1 MGNSASA
8 FAGRPL
14 SAGPAALHQG
24 KTTDNMST
32 SKLRIGFIGAGG
44 IARSQ
49 MNIIKNFPDVELV
62 AAADVNEEALNKC
75 RSEHGVARVYT
86 DWRTMLEREKL
97 QAVSVCTP
105 NGLHM
110 QPTVDALKAGCHV
123 LVEKP
128 LAMNAREGQQ
138 MVDAAKAANRK
149 LVIAFQW
156 RFHPKAQ
163 FLKRQAEAGV
173 FGDVL
178 FTRCRAIR
186 RRGIPNWGVFG
197 RKELQGGGPMIDI
210 GVHIMEM
217 THYVM
222 GSPRPVAATGNIFR
236 YIGDKPGEVAC
247 PWPNWDY
254 KTYTVEDLAVGH
266 VRFDNGAIM
275 QVEASFA
282 AHAKDAW
289 NFRLMGTKG
298 GADFDPLA
306 VYTDENGY
314 MTDTVPA
321 YLPHEDCFAVKM
333 RRFVDT
339 VLHGKPTEA
348 PGEAGLMVQKMID
361 AIYASAEAG
370 KEVAIL

>member
-1 MGNSASA
+1 MNT
-8 FAGRPL
+8 
-14 SAGPAALHQG
+14 
-24 KTTDNMST
+24 K
-32 SKLRIGFIGAGG
+32 KLRIGFIGAGG
-44 IARSQ
+44 IAKSQ
-49 MNIIKNFPDVELV
+49 MKVVKNYPDVELV
-62 AAADVNEEALNKC
+62 AAADVSEAALKQC
-75 RSEHGVARVYT
+75 QTDYGVGAVYD
-86 DWRTMLEREKL
+86 DWHKMLRREDL

-110 QPTVDALKAGCHV
+110 RATIDALKAGCHV

-128 LAMNAREGQQ
+128 LAMNAREGQK
-138 MVDAAKAANRK
+138 MLDAAKAARRK

-163 FLKRQAEAGV
+163 FLKQQADKGV
-173 FGDVL
+173 FGQVL
-178 FTRCRAIR
+178 FMRCQAIR

-217 THYVM
+217 AHYVM

-236 YIGDKPGEVAC
+236 YIGDKPSEVASM
-247 PWPNWDY
+247 WPNWDY

-266 VRFDNGAIM
+266 IRFANGAIM

-289 NFRLMGTKG
+289 NFQMMGTKG
-298 GADFDPLA
+298 GAELEPLT
-306 VYTDENGY
+306 VRTDENGY
-314 MTDTVPA
+314 MVDKTPA
-321 YLPHEDCFAVKM
+321 YVPNEDCFARKM

-339 VLHGKPTEA
+339 ALHGKPTEA
-348 PGEAGLMVQKMID
+348 PGEAGQMVQKMID
-361 AIYASAEAG
+361 GIYASAAKG
-370 KEVAIL
+370 REVAIA